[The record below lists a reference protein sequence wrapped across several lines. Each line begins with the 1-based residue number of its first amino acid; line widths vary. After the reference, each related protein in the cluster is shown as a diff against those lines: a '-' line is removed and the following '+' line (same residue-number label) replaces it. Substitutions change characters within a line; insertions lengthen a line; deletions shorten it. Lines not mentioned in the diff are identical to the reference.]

1 MCWTQ
6 YKSQVFGIPSIQ
18 YLQWSA
24 MATLCDAQSFCEPF
38 GTYQW
43 GMILQVQRN
52 GLTLKGCGL
61 SNLGWGRFKVIP
73 PTGKFTKKK
82 SLDGTP
88 PQAVHDISSGVVQK
102 QWLIKMVNK
111 FSLLICK
118 SQYFASC
125 YTTLSCRLPVFALT
139 ALRFWPWHRSPM
151 MASAAAPSGQ
161 DGWFHESVTS
171 GFIQTILVY
180 KHFKPFDSGAG
191 EETKQSSPS
200 SVWACLPTTRRYSQ
214 IVYAEWSRLD
224 SCSQRPWGLS
234 IASLF

>member
-1 MCWTQ
+1 MCWTH

-24 MATLCDAQSFCEPF
+24 MATLYDAQSFCEPF

-102 QWLIKMVNK
+102 QWLVKMVNK

-125 YTTLSCRLPVFALT
+125 YTPLSCRLPVFALT

-180 KHFKPFDSGAG
+180 ISNLLIQELVKKPSRVHLLRSEPAYQLLDD
-191 EETKQSSPS
+191 
-200 SVWACLPTTRRYSQ
+200 
-214 IVYAEWSRLD
+214 IVKSYM
-224 SCSQRPWGLS
+224 LS
-234 IASLF
+234 DPDLIPAVRDREDCQ